1 MQTLNSKAAQ
11 AATQAACPPRCVLM
25 PRDIDPAGPLL
36 GEELYQLQGRSM
48 GTSWC
53 VKFYGPRGLGTQAVQ
68 AGLEDGLAEVV
79 ARMSPWET
87 ESDLN
92 RFARTSS
99 GAWLN
104 LSQSTWEVL
113 GHALQVARASGGAFD
128 PTAAALVRAWGF
140 GAGKR
145 HDEPGFVEPEEPAWG
160 ERLGQAL
167 SWQDLTLREAS
178 RELWQPG
185 ELELDFCGIAKGYAV
200 DRLSAFLLACGLP
213 HHLVEVGGELR
224 GCGRKLDGQPWW
236 VQLESVPDSW
246 GLPESVLALHGLS
259 VATSGDYRRSYVDVQ
274 GQRRS
279 HTLDPRRR
287 APVAHGLASV
297 SVVHSSC
304 CLADAWATAL
314 LVLGPQAGPA
324 LATQQGLAALF
335 VIREEGPSWEHPHHG
350 EPHWREV
357 QSPALRA
364 MVCD

>member
-1 MQTLNSKAAQ
+1 MSLTTLNAQ
-11 AATQAACPPRCVLM
+11 SAEAGTPLQRTVLM
-25 PRDIDPAGPLL
+25 PQEIDPAGPLL
-36 GEELYQLQGRSM
+36 GEQLHQLQGRSM

-53 VKFYGPRGLGTQAVQ
+53 VKFYGPRGLDLQPLQ
-68 AGLEDGLAEVV
+68 AGLEVNLAEVV
-79 ARMSPWET
+79 ARMSPWEPA
-87 ESDLN
+87 SDLN
-92 RFARTSS
+92 RFARTPS
-99 GAWLN
+99 GAWL
-104 LSQSTWEVL
+104 SVAPSTWEVL

-140 GAGKR
+140 GAGRR
-145 HDEPGFVEPEEPAWG
+145 HDEPGFRPPEEPEWG
-160 ERLGQAL
+160 ERLGHGL

-185 ELELDFCGIAKGYAV
+185 GLELDFCGIAKGYAV
-200 DRLSAFLLACGLP
+200 ERRSTFFVDCGLP
-213 HHLVEVGGELR
+213 HHLLEMGGELR
-224 GCGRKLDGQPWW
+224 GPGRKLDGQPWW
-236 VQLESVPDSW
+236 VQLEAVPGSW
-246 GLPESVLALHGLS
+246 GLGDTVLALHGLS
-259 VATSGDYRRSYVDVQ
+259 VATSGDYRRCYVDAQ

-335 VIREEGPSWEHPHHG
+335 VIREEGPSWELPQLG
-350 EPHWREV
+350 QPHWREV

-364 MVCD
+364 MACD